1 MKKLL
6 FTALAAVVSM
16 TAIGQNKKGSL
27 DDIGRIAIAAYVPST
42 SEMNSSVARVLESK
56 LRAAI
61 TRQGMS
67 AVSLDNRFV
76 ITAAV
81 NQISKDVTPTAPP
94 MIAYNLDVDVFV
106 ADVMTQS
113 IFGQVTFP
121 VKGVGTNE
129 RKAYLAGIKGIKPT
143 HADLQD
149 MITDA
154 KDKIIEY
161 YNSKCDFILKEG
173 ESLAKQGKFE
183 EAIAKFMTVPEVC
196 KECYAKALDATE
208 PVYLDMIN
216 KDCEM
221 KLNQARNTWN
231 AEQSYEAAFDAIKY
245 IADVDPMSE
254 CFDDVQQFSIDL
266 NDKVKELRDRDKDI
280 EDREWNFTV
289 QVHEDGIALE
299 KYKTDS
305 EMEQAMAEVDAQK
318 EVALARI
325 EGDKEIAKS
334 NVELAKSNNELS
346 AELAKAR
353 IDAYKEVGL
362 AQAEGRSKSNMSS
375 DNGSPAKTPAKQAPA
390 SNDKIDVSFIP
401 GLEGTGEQ

>member
-1 MKKLL
+1 MDGPFGTATEDI
-6 FTALAAVVSM
+6 FT
-16 TAIGQNKKGSL
+16 
-27 DDIGRIAIAAYVPST
+27 Y
-42 SEMNSSVARVLESK
+42 E
-56 LRAAI
+56 
-61 TRQGMS
+61 
-67 AVSLDNRFV
+67 
-76 ITAAV
+76 
-81 NQISKDVTPTAPP
+81 
-94 MIAYNLDVDVFV
+94 VDVFV

-113 IFGQVTFP
+113 IYGQVTFP

-154 KDKIIEY
+154 KDMIIEY

-183 EAIAKFMTVPEVC
+183 EAIAQYMTVPEVC

-208 PVYLDMIN
+208 PVYLEMIN
-216 KDCEM
+216 KNCEM
-221 KLNQARNTWN
+221 MLNQAKNAWN
-231 AEQSYEAAFDAIKY
+231 SGQSYEAATEAVKY
-245 IADVDPMSE
+245 IAYVDPMSD
-254 CFDDVQQFSIDL
+254 CFDDVQKFSIEL

-289 QVHEDGIALE
+289 QVHNDGIALE
-299 KYKTDS
+299 KYKTDA
-305 EMEQAMAEVDAQK
+305 EMEQAMAKVDADK

-334 NVELAKSNNELS
+334 NNELAQSNNELT

-353 IDAYKEVGL
+353 INAYKEVGL
-362 AQAEGRSKSNMSS
+362 AQAQEADTKDDGISKPSR
-375 DNGSPAKTPAKQAPA
+375 TPAKEE
-390 SNDKIDVSFIP
+390 SKKDIDVSFIP
-401 GLEGTGEQ
+401 GLEETGG